1 MVIPHRCLRRDR
13 LVPRTWR
20 ACWLSPRAELRGV
33 ASHAPICI
41 ISPFGIFVDTSPPR
55 CCLLTEGSSPA
66 TSHTSP
72 SLMADTSSPGRHT
85 VTRAIAGWRW
95 LRASSRP
102 CWVPRPRGED
112 PGDAWPRPQR
122 PWLPRPGVPLQL
134 GEAPLPGEAASHEAL
149 IVLAG
154 AAPYDPGRLAPPAL
168 GSAEAS
174 LRAAASADA
183 FFDALAALDLAAF
196 DLAVVPYRV
205 ASGPDCGKT
214 ALRRP

>member
-1 MVIPHRCLRRDR
+1 MRQSVPGERRRAYVSVFAWQADDGVVR
-13 LVPRTWR
+13 LYPGR
-20 ACWLSPRAELRGV
+20 RAETF
-33 ASHAPICI
+33 P
-41 ISPFGIFVDTSPPR
+41 VDAGGM
-55 CCLLTEGSSPA
+55 LEL
-66 TSHTSP
+66 
-72 SLMADTSSPGRHT
+72 PG
-85 VTRAIAGWRW
+85 
-95 LRASSRP
+95 
-102 CWVPRPRGED
+102 
-112 PGDAWPRPQR
+112 
-122 PWLPRPGVPLQL
+122 L
-134 GEAPLPGEAASHEAL
+134 GEPACGVAPLPGEAASHEAL

-154 AAPYDPGRLAPPAL
+154 AAPYDPDRLAPPAL